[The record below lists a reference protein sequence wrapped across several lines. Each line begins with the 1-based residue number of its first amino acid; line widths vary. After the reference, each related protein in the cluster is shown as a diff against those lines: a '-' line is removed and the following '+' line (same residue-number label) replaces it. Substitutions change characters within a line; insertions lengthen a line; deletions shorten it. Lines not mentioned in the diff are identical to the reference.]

1 MKYQDNFKFL
11 NVQLMKRKKTEENKN
26 VSDLALELLK
36 EYDFLVLN
44 LLDCDNN
51 PCRFFVFN
59 EDLYKKIIQ
68 SSYLG
73 LQDVVIAF
81 EVIFVNNNWNVRI
94 LDIA

>member
-26 VSDLALELLK
+26 VS
-36 EYDFLVLN
+36 DFLVLN